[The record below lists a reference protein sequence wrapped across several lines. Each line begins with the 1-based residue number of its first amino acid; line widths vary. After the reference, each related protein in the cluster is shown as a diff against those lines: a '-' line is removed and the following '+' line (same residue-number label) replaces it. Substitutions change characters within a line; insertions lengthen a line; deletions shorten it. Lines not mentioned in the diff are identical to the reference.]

1 MADQHMFV
9 KIVSILILTVV
20 LISISRRAHIP
31 AILNYIAVG
40 VVVGPFGLGFIHS
53 EENVKFLAE
62 FGVVFL
68 LFAIGLE
75 FSLSQMIAMRK
86 AVFGLGAMQVFV
98 TGLVVY
104 LVSHFGFGLN
114 FETSF
119 VIASAFAL
127 SSTAIV
133 IKQLTEQSEI
143 QTRHGRATVG
153 ILIFQDIMAIPLLI
167 LIPALASATG
177 DGLAAELGVSLVKG
191 LVVVVVILLVGRYI
205 LRPIFHE
212 VASSKSQEL
221 FTLTVLTMVLAA
233 AAFTEEMGIS
243 MTLGAFMA
251 GMMLGETEYR
261 HQIEADIRPF
271 QDILLGLFFIT
282 VGMIISPELVLEHFV
297 SVILITFG
305 IILLKVAAIFFVM
318 KYAKHPEGVALRTAL
333 SLGQVGEFGLVLITL
348 ALSNNLLSLELSQL
362 VLTAA
367 VLSMIASPFII
378 KFNGTIAKTVCK
390 ESYSSNFAD
399 IEKTIEEDSK
409 FLKDHVVILGFGR
422 VGQTTAKFLEKSHQ
436 PFVALDMDIRRV
448 QEAAQSG
455 ERVYFGDSAKES
467 VLHAT
472 NIHNAK
478 VAIISFHDYHA
489 VIKTLKTLKH
499 VAPDLPVLVR
509 TQDDTHLQ
517 ELIAAGATEV
527 IPDTFESSIMFASH
541 LLLMLG
547 HPPSQVIRQTREA
560 RKNRYGLLE
569 GLYPGET
576 DITPFDQSQTGQII
590 QSIYI
595 NESAYAVGKTL
606 EELDCENFNVTLK
619 SVKRGH
625 VRGDDPDPKTMV
637 RVDDA
642 LIIQGLPEEVERCES
657 FINSGLK

>member
-1 MADQHMFV
+1 MADHHMFV
-9 KIVSILILTVV
+9 KIVSILILTVL
-20 LISISRRAHIP
+20 LISISRRAHVP

-40 VVVGPFGLGFIHS
+40 VLVGPFGFALIQS

-62 FGVVFL
+62 FGIVFL

-86 AVFGLGAMQVFV
+86 AVFGLGSVQVFI

-104 LVSHFGFGLN
+104 LVSKFGFGLN

-143 QTRHGRATVG
+143 QTRHGRAAVG

-167 LIPALASATG
+167 LIPALATATG
-177 DGLAAELGVSLVKG
+177 DGLAAELGLALLKG
-191 LVVVVVILLVGRYI
+191 LVVVAVILLAGRYV
-205 LRPIFHE
+205 LRPIFQE

-251 GMMLGETEYR
+251 GMMLGETEYK
-261 HQIEADIRPF
+261 HQVEADIRPF

-282 VGMIISPELVLEHFV
+282 VGMIISPQLVIDHFT
-297 SVILITFG
+297 SVLLITLG
-305 IILLKVAAIFFVM
+305 IILLKIASIFFIM
-318 KYAKHPEGVALRTAL
+318 KVSKHPEGVALRTAL

-362 VLTAA
+362 ILTSA

-378 KFNGTIAKTVCK
+378 KFNGSIAKTICK
-390 ESYSSNFAD
+390 ESYTSSFVE
-399 IEKTIEEDSK
+399 IEKSIEEDSK

-436 PFVALDMDIRRV
+436 AFVALDMDIRRV

-455 ERVYFGDSAKES
+455 EPVYFGDSAKES
-467 VLHAT
+467 VLKAT

-478 VAIISFHDYHA
+478 VAIISFHDYHS
-489 VIKTLKTLKH
+489 VLKTLKTLKR
-499 VAPDLPVLVR
+499 VAPELPVLVR
-509 TQDDTHLQ
+509 TQDDTYLQ
-517 ELIAAGATEV
+517 ELIAEGATEV

-560 RKNRYGLLE
+560 RKNRYGLLD
-569 GLYPGET
+569 GLYPGDT
-576 DITPFDQSQTGQII
+576 DLIPFDQSQSGQII
-590 QSIYI
+590 QPVHI

-606 EELDCENFNVTLK
+606 EELYSEQFNVIVK

-625 VRGDDPDPKTMV
+625 VRGDDPDPKTKI
-637 RVDDA
+637 RVDDD
-642 LIIQGLPEEVERCES
+642 LIVQGLPEDIEQCES
-657 FINSGLK
+657 FINSGFL